1 MTMNN
6 SKKNNRKEMNNASS
20 RVSISWYPG
29 HMAKTMKQLE
39 TDLKLVDVVVEILDA
54 RIPVSSQN
62 PEAQKLIKNKK
73 KIVVL
78 NKSDLANEIENKKWL
93 KYFEKKQI
101 PAILCNSNN
110 GEGANKIINKLNEM
124 MSEEKNI
131 AQQKG
136 RNKIVRAMIIG
147 IPNVGKS
154 SFINRVS
161 KKTSMRVGNKPGV
174 TKGKQWIKVNPTLEL
189 LDTPGILWPKFED
202 QQVGLK
208 LAFTGAIN
216 DDILDPENMAIAFIN
231 HMISRNPDCLR
242 NRYQITFDTIEE
254 PHVILEKIA
263 MARGFKKKG
272 DEPDL
277 ERAGKILMDEYR
289 GGKLG
294 RLTLE
299 LPEDI
304 DVMLEQ
310 KKARAAEKAVL
321 DKERKKAY
329 NNKKKK

>member
-1 MTMNN
+1 MDMYQKRKIRAE
-6 SKKNNRKEMNNASS
+6 KKNNDSQESFSK
-20 RVSISWYPG
+20 VSISWYPG

-93 KYFEKKQI
+93 KYFEEKQI

-124 MSEEKNI
+124 MSEERNI

-174 TKGKQWIKVNPTLEL
+174 TKNKQWI
-189 LDTPGILWPKFED
+189 
-202 QQVGLK
+202 
-208 LAFTGAIN
+208 
-216 DDILDPENMAIAFIN
+216 
-231 HMISRNPDCLR
+231 
-242 NRYQITFDTIEE
+242 
-254 PHVILEKIA
+254 
-263 MARGFKKKG
+263 
-272 DEPDL
+272 
-277 ERAGKILMDEYR
+277 
-289 GGKLG
+289 
-294 RLTLE
+294 RLTSNVE
-299 LPEDI
+299 
-304 DVMLEQ
+304 
-310 KKARAAEKAVL
+310 
-321 DKERKKAY
+321 
-329 NNKKKK
+329 

>member
-1 MTMNN
+1 MNN
-6 SKKNNRKEMNNASS
+6 SKKNNRKETNNASS

-93 KYFEKKQI
+93 KYFEEKQI

-124 MSEEKNI
+124 MSEERNI

-174 TKGKQWIKVNPTLEL
+174 TKNKQWIRLTSNVEL
-189 LDTPGILWPKFED
+189 LDTPGVLWPKIANEQTALNLAYTGTIKSDIIDEVEIAYNLVKFLIEKYRKN
-202 QQVGLK
+202 LIERYK
-208 LAFTGAIN
+208 LNSEIVEKIN
-216 DDILDPENMAIAFIN
+216 SNDELEENEKIVEIMNYIGEKRGTVSKGNNI
-231 HMISRNPDCLR
+231 D
-242 NRYQITFDTIEE
+242 
-254 PHVILEKIA
+254 LEKIS
-263 MARGFKKKG
+263 KII
-272 DEPDL
+272 L
-277 ERAGKILMDEYR
+277 EDFRTGNLGKI
-289 GGKLG
+289 
-294 RLTLE
+294 TLE
-299 LPEDI
+299 
-304 DVMLEQ
+304 V
-310 KKARAAEKAVL
+310 VV
-321 DKERKKAY
+321 
-329 NNKKKK
+329 

>member
-1 MTMNN
+1 MDMYQKRKIRAE
-6 SKKNNRKEMNNASS
+6 KKMKSEDEKWFPKI
-20 RVSISWYPG
+20 SISWYPG

-62 PEAQKLIKNKK
+62 PEVQKLIKNKK

-93 KYFEKKQI
+93 KYFEEKQI

-110 GEGANKIINKLNEM
+110 GEGTNKIINKLNEM

-174 TKGKQWIKVNPTLEL
+174 TKNKQWIRLTSNVEL
-189 LDTPGILWPKFED
+189 LDTPGVLWPKIANE
-202 QQVGLK
+202 QTALN
-208 LAFTGAIN
+208 LAYTGTIKS
-216 DDILDPENMAIAFIN
+216 DII
-231 HMISRNPDCLR
+231 
-242 NRYQITFDTIEE
+242 
-254 PHVILEKIA
+254 
-263 MARGFKKKG
+263 
-272 DEPDL
+272 DEV
-277 ERAGKILMDEYR
+277 EI
-289 GGKLG
+289 
-294 RLTLE
+294 
-299 LPEDI
+299 
-304 DVMLEQ
+304 
-310 KKARAAEKAVL
+310 
-321 DKERKKAY
+321 AY
-329 NNKKKK
+329 NLVKFLIEKFRKFNGQYGQSNEFRWKYQ

>member
-1 MTMNN
+1 MNN

-93 KYFEKKQI
+93 KYFEEKQI

-154 SFINRVS
+154 SFINRIS
-161 KKTSMRVGNKPGV
+161 KKTSAEVGNKPGV
-174 TKGKQWIKVNPTLEL
+174 TKQKQWIRINEKIEL
-189 LDTPGILWPKFED
+189 LDTPGVLWPKFES
-202 QQVGLK
+202 QKVAMN
-208 LAFTGAIN
+208 LAITGTIK
-216 DDILDPENMAIAFIN
+216 DDILDLVEVAYTLTKFMLENYKENLLQRYSLEEKKIDEILQQDQAENENIYEIMQLIGRRRGAILGGNIDDERTAK
-231 HMISRNPDCLR
+231 L
-242 NRYQITFDTIEE
+242 
-254 PHVILEKIA
+254 ILDDF
-263 MARGFKKKG
+263 RS
-272 DEPDL
+272 
-277 ERAGKILMDEYR
+277 
-289 GGKLG
+289 GKLG
-294 RLTLE
+294 KITLE
-299 LPEDI
+299 IPE
-304 DVMLEQ
+304 
-310 KKARAAEKAVL
+310 
-321 DKERKKAY
+321 
-329 NNKKKK
+329 